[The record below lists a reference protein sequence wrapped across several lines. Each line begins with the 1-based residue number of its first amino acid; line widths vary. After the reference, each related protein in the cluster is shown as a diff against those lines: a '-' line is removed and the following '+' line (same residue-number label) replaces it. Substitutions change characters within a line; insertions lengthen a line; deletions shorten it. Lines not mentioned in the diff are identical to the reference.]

1 MKKLIA
7 LLLTLTT
14 IFSFTAC
21 GSNKDNGNSSANPV
35 TGTYTGVLEEKSD
48 FMLVV
53 SAEEGEDPYIFNL
66 DEGVTCDAE
75 VGDTITID
83 YTGDITKYDTFSDE
97 VLVATL
103 VTPAE

>member
-21 GSNKDNGNSSANPV
+21 GSKDNGNSSANPV

-48 FMLVV
+48 FMIVV
-53 SAEEGEDPYIFNL
+53 SSEEGKDPYIFNL

-97 VLVATL
+97 HLIATL
-103 VTPAE
+103 VEPAE